1 MAVVEAA
8 RGQGGYVEPNAM
20 FVWIADRRAA
30 RISGDAVTAP

>member
-8 RGQGGYVEPNAM
+8 PGQGGHVGLNAM

>member
-8 RGQGGYVEPNAM
+8 RGQGGHVEPNAM

-30 RISGDAVTAP
+30 RISGYAVTAP